1 MKKLISLLAFL
12 VFANTALAQGTQISG
27 SQIRDGAID
36 NSKVASDALIAFTKI
51 DFTGATNTLI
61 GAENPLTFNTPL
73 SRTSNAISL
82 TLVDIAHGGLGMTSL
97 LTGRIPFGGSGPT
110 VAATSSANLMFDGT
124 TLSTSSFTVT
134 GTTATFNGKTYTMPS
149 AFGAAGALLT
159 DAAGTGILAWVVPT
173 PVSGYVTLQSSDPGT
188 PDTGGLNITANGYV
202 GGSFKSSTLSA
213 PTVTATI
220 LSQPA
225 GPTVTPVGAGGSSQW
240 IYQIVAK
247 ASDGSYSLNGYTGN
261 TVVGN
266 ATIDGTNYN
275 TVTWTAVPYAVS
287 YDVYRPTGTGIS
299 PATTGLIAA
308 SVVGLTIN
316 DTGLVGDNSNPP
328 TVTNTGQVNA
338 LYFTTFLGGAMGT
351 AATISPSTSLFHV
364 TDAVT
369 PIAIITLP
377 FPGFVGSITLIPD
390 AAFTTI
396 TGERKSN
403 NSNRSN

>member
-149 AFGAAGALLT
+149 AF
-159 DAAGTGILAWVVPT
+159 
-173 PVSGYVTLQSSDPGT
+173 
-188 PDTGGLNITANGYV
+188 
-202 GGSFKSSTLSA
+202 
-213 PTVTATI
+213 
-220 LSQPA
+220 
-225 GPTVTPVGAGGSSQW
+225 GAGGSSQW